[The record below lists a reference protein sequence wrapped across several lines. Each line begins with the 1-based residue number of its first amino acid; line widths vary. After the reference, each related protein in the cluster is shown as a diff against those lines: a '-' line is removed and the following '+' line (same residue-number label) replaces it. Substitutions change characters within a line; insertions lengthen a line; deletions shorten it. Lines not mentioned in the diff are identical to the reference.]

1 MASPWEEVKKETGE
15 VPMIG
20 YSRSVSPL
28 PWLLLTLSMAL
39 TVVVLLVGRNRL
51 AEEKERTWSAL
62 KANDELNQRLKSTQ
76 KELEREKGVSSQG
89 DESQDEANRRIIEL
103 ELQNRILQDELSKL
117 KKGSP
122 LR

>member
-1 MASPWEEVKKETGE
+1 
-15 VPMIG
+15 MIG